1 MERDGKKLQQSRILG
16 GCRRRS
22 RNVQTDGRREAIGD
36 EERKREREREML
48 LIPDFAD
55 NDETGRLKRA
65 QWETRGL
72 TCGSKRVPAAA
83 AFNPL
88 AIAARVN
95 KLMFYAALWA
105 HPDSKPVLT
114 AI

>member
-1 MERDGKKLQQSRILG
+1 MPAPFPKRADGRASRSD
-16 GCRRRS
+16 RRR
-22 RNVQTDGRREAIGD
+22 REK
-36 EERKREREREML
+36 EREREREML